1 MHRYQRVRLLVVLM
15 SLLLVA
21 MEPTSAARKVFDT
34 WASFG
39 VSGYCSPNTVG
50 CGSYAMPFSLQIGGN
65 SYSSFYVNSNG
76 TVSLSSIEPFL
87 TAQYSPEAFPY
98 TGAPPVTDLAAYQVP
113 IFSPNF
119 VDGPGYFDDGGN
131 GYDGEFVGQVSAGS
145 NSFTVDWY
153 SCAGFPLICGP
164 FSANLVASQVYDPIN
179 PAFTY
184 LQDLILDYW
193 GCSVGGLCTR
203 DQQSF
208 DLGQQ
213 LLLNQILTSQPV
225 YTMTLT
231 SLSDGFRVDYS
242 YNTAATGQQGVFGFS
257 LPSGTYQQSA
267 PLVNRSY
274 LFDSFGNPVAV
285 PEPSTWMTML
295 LGFAM
300 IGLAMR
306 RKRYLQAV

>member
-1 MHRYQRVRLLVVLM
+1 
-15 SLLLVA
+15 
-21 MEPTSAARKVFDT
+21 
-34 WASFG
+34 
-39 VSGYCSPNTVG
+39 
-50 CGSYAMPFSLQIGGN
+50 MPFSLQIGGN

-76 TVSLSSIEPFL
+76 TVSFGSIESFL
-87 TAQYSPEAFPY
+87 TAQFSPTPLPY
-98 TGAPPVTDLAAYQVP
+98 TGAPPVTDLATYQVP
-113 IFSPNF
+113 IFSPNI

-131 GYDGEFVGQVSAGS
+131 GYDGAFVGQASSGG

-153 SCAGFPLICGP
+153 SCDGYSLICGP

-193 GCSVGGLCTR
+193 GCAIGGLCTR

-208 DLGQQ
+208 ALGQQ
-213 LLLNQILTSQPV
+213 LLLDQILTSQPV

-231 SLSDGFRVDYS
+231 NLSDGFRVTYS
-242 YNTAATGQQGVFGFS
+242 YNTAATGQQGVYGFS
-257 LPSGTYQQSA
+257 LPSGTSQQTA

-274 LFDSFGNPVAV
+274 LFDSFGNLVAV
-285 PEPSTWMTML
+285 PEPSTWMSML

-306 RKRYLQAV
+306 RKRCLQAA